1 MATIEDLANSA
12 WPVLVAFARAHMTL
26 EYGELSGIIGG
37 APVGMAYVL
46 GIVFDETESR
56 DLPLLTC
63 IVVRSDTHLPGD
75 GWYPDNDFYNKQTA
89 DEKKRLWEEAKRK
102 VFEFQGWDS
111 VLIDTGIAVEAARK
125 PNLPKPKVYGKGG
138 DESEDHKNLKEK
150 VRVQPGLLGLTQVV
164 VPGTIEFPLPSGD
177 EVDVYFQ
184 SAEPGQHHVVEV
196 KIDDP
201 GEMRR
206 GVYQAIKYRALMA
219 ALRHLPLDTL
229 NVTAHLVTAAPLPGD
244 VALLAAKYQVC
255 THRVELDRAD
265 QYAVAKSVNA

>member
-1 MATIEDLANSA
+1 M
-12 WPVLVAFARAHMTL
+12 
-26 EYGELSGIIGG
+26 
-37 APVGMAYVL
+37 
-46 GIVFDETESR
+46 
-56 DLPLLTC
+56 
-63 IVVRSDTHLPGD
+63 
-75 GWYPDNDFYNKQTA
+75 
-89 DEKKRLWEEAKRK
+89 
-102 VFEFQGWDS
+102 
-111 VLIDTGIAVEAARK
+111 
-125 PNLPKPKVYGKGG
+125 
-138 DESEDHKNLKEK
+138 
-150 VRVQPGLLGLTQVV
+150 
-164 VPGTIEFPLPSGD
+164 
-177 EVDVYFQ
+177 DVYFQ

-219 ALRHLPLDTL
+219 ALRHLPLETL